1 VPLNYE
7 KDGLGDTL
15 CEVLGLPKKP
25 TDLTEWEAFVR
36 KSKNGTTEVKIAVV
50 GKYFD
55 SGDFVLS
62 DVYISV
68 LEALKTAAY
77 HKI

>member
-1 VPLNYE
+1 MA
-7 KDGLGDTL
+7 
-15 CEVLGLPKKP
+15 
-25 TDLTEWEAFVR
+25 EWKAFVEKA
-36 KSKNGTTEVKIAVV
+36 KSSTKEVNIAVV

-68 LEALKTAAY
+68 LEALKTASY
-77 HKI
+77 HQRFN